1 MGKGTCCK
9 LIGFQIL
16 SYLCSILSII
26 MNYKRLAFISGI
38 LLFSG
43 ITMFL
48 ACKKDSSNTT
58 QTTTTTPATGPQLV
72 FIFKFDSTQ
81 ARLNNF
87 GQPDT
92 MPFGHSGQ
100 SPVFNGMSS
109 HYIEL
114 APTALT
120 QLGNGDVLYRA
131 PEVGSG
137 SNLAIEFSK
146 CTIVGQGA
154 AFYSCPISS
163 VTPGSYQWLRV
174 SLAYQNYTIKWSA
187 PTYSIYDAQGTI
199 ASFVGFNTYI
209 TSYKIKDSNVVVNGN
224 KAQGYWGFEDPYNV
238 VTGQAPATTV
248 PNPIASTSPIPAGS
262 CVVTGQ
268 FSPSFTI
275 TGNETKND
283 TIIVSLSTNKSF
295 EWKDANMNGVY
306 EPLNGDTVVNMGIRG
321 LIPTV
326 K

>member
-1 MGKGTCCK
+1 MKIKQFT
-9 LIGFQIL
+9 F
-16 SYLCSILSII
+16 
-26 MNYKRLAFISGI
+26 FTGI
-38 LLFSG
+38 LFFSAILF
-43 ITMFL
+43 L
-48 ACKKDSSNTT
+48 NACHKDSP
-58 QTTTTTPATGPQLV
+58 TTTTNTTNNTTPTGPQLV

-81 ARLNNF
+81 TRLNNF

-92 MPFGHSGQ
+92 MPVGHSGQ

-114 APTALT
+114 AQTAFT
-120 QLGNGDVLYRA
+120 QLGSGQVLYRA

-137 SNLAIEFSK
+137 SNIAIEFSK

-154 AFYSCPISS
+154 TFYSCPISS
-163 VTPGSYQWLRV
+163 VAPGSYQWLRV
-174 SLAYQNYTIKWSA
+174 SLAYQNYTIKWTASH
-187 PTYSIYDAQGTI
+187 YSIYNALGTI

-209 TSYKIKDSNVVVNGN
+209 GSYKIKDSTVLVNGN
-224 KAQGYWGFEDPYNV
+224 KAQGYWGFEDPFNV

-248 PNPIASTSPIPAGS
+248 PNPIASTSPIPPGS

-268 FSPSFTI
+268 FSTPLTI
-275 TGNETKND
+275 TGKETVND

-306 EPLNGDTVVNMGIRG
+306 EPLDGDTVVNMGIRG
-321 LIPTV
+321 LVPMV

>member
-1 MGKGTCCK
+1 MKYQRFVFVAGT
-9 LIGFQIL
+9 
-16 SYLCSILSII
+16 
-26 MNYKRLAFISGI
+26 FIFCTV
-38 LLFSG
+38 LLF
-43 ITMFL
+43 I
-48 ACKKDSSNTT
+48 ACKKDNSTT
-58 QTTTTTPATGPQLV
+58 TTPTTTTTTPSGPQLI

-81 ARLNNF
+81 VRLNNL

-92 MPFGHSGQ
+92 LPSNHGAQ
-100 SPVFNGMSS
+100 SPKFNLMCS

-114 APTALT
+114 APVATT

-137 SNLAIEFSK
+137 SNLAIDFSK
-146 CTIVGQGA
+146 SIIVPAGVP
-154 AFYSCPISS
+154 FYSCPLSS

-174 SLAYQNYTIKWSA
+174 SLAYQNYSIRYSVPA
-187 PTYSIYDAQGTI
+187 YSIVNDTGTI
-199 ASFVGFNTYI
+199 ASFIGFNTYI
-209 TSYKIKDSNVVVNGN
+209 TSYKIKDSTKVVNAN
-224 KAQGYWGFEDPYNV
+224 KAQGYWGFEDKYGTA
-238 VTGQAPATTV
+238 TGQAKGTTV

-268 FSPSFTI
+268 FATAFTV
-275 TGNETKND
+275 TGKETQND

-295 EWKDANMNGVY
+295 EWVNHSLSGMY
-306 EPLNGDTVVNMGIRG
+306 EPLNGDTVVDMGIRG

>member
-1 MGKGTCCK
+1 MRHKQ
-9 LIGFQIL
+9 FAIL
-16 SYLCSILSII
+16 AGIIILP
-26 MNYKRLAFISGI
+26 AAI
-38 LLFSG
+38 LFN
-43 ITMFL
+43 
-48 ACKKDSSNTT
+48 ACKKDTTNTT
-58 QTTTTTPATGPQLV
+58 STNNNNITPTGPQLV

-92 MPFGHSGQ
+92 MPAGNSGQ
-100 SPVFNGMSS
+100 SPIFNGMSS

-114 APTALT
+114 AENALT

-137 SNLAIEFSK
+137 PNLAIEFSK
-146 CTIVGQGA
+146 CTTVPQGVP
-154 AFYSCPISS
+154 FYSCPLSS

-187 PTYSIYDAQGTI
+187 PLYSIYDAPGTI

-209 TSYKIKDSNVVVNGN
+209 TSYKIKDSTIVINGN
-224 KAQGYWGFEDPYNV
+224 KAQGYWGFETPFIV
-238 VTGQAPATTV
+238 VQGQAPITTV
-248 PNPIASTSPIPAGS
+248 PNPISSTSPIPAGS

-268 FSPSFTI
+268 FAAPLTI
-275 TGNETKND
+275 TGKETVND

-295 EWKDANMNGVY
+295 EWKDANKNGVY

-321 LIPTV
+321 LVPIV